1 MSSGLMDQ
9 DETRDAAVTAGDNGG
24 GGGPRRTGLW
34 DAFVAYLR
42 SIKHSPRI
50 ESY

>member
-1 MSSGLMDQ
+1 MSNGLTDRNETQ
-9 DETRDAAVTAGDNGG
+9 DVVVTAGGNGG

-34 DAFVAYLR
+34 EAFVAYLR
-42 SIKHSPRI
+42 SIKNSPRI

>member
-1 MSSGLMDQ
+1 MSNGLTDR
-9 DETRDAAVTAGDNGG
+9 DETRDVVVTAGDNGG

-34 DAFVAYLR
+34 EAFVAYLR
-42 SIKHSPRI
+42 SIKNSPRI

>member
-1 MSSGLMDQ
+1 MSNGLMDM
-9 DETRDAAVTAGDNGG
+9 DETPDEAFAAGDNGD

-34 DAFVAYLR
+34 EAFVAYLR
-42 SIKHSPRI
+42 SIKNSPRI